1 MEIFMKV
8 NGRTMHHMDMLVLLF
23 ALCICVIVAL
33 LYTQG
38 TEKDTAY
45 QKNYYV
51 GEFCDDK
58 RHGKGLLFDLKDKSF
73 TATVRYKHGK
83 LKQHSPSKDPAYYN
97 NQLPLPD
104 KV

>member
-1 MEIFMKV
+1 M
-8 NGRTMHHMDMLVLLF
+8 
-23 ALCICVIVAL
+23 IVAL

-73 TATVRYKHGK
+73 TATVRYKHEGSK
-83 LKQHSPSKDPAYYN
+83 KSQLGVSRGGGPGLATAGCCCCERPSRLWP
-97 NQLPLPD
+97 
-104 KV
+104 V